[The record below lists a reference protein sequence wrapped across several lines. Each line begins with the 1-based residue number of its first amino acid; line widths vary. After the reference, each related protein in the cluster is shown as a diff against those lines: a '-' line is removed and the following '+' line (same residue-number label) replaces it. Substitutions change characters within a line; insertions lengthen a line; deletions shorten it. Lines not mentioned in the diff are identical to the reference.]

1 MKLFNT
7 LSKKKEDFS
16 PTGDNLVKI
25 YVCGVTPYAPS
36 HIGHALKSVVFD
48 VLRRYLDYSGYN
60 VKHIE
65 NFTDIDDK
73 MIKSA
78 SEQNLSIEELAS
90 RNIARYLAEMD
101 ALNVIPAH
109 QYPRATEEI
118 PKILDMIKVLE
129 SKGIAYAVNGSVYFR
144 VRSKNNYGK
153 LSRRSLEDMQAGAR
167 VEVDGNKE
175 DEMDFALWKAQKSG
189 EPAWDSP
196 WGPGRPG
203 WHIECSA
210 MSLTYL
216 GETVDIHGGGRELM
230 FPHHENEMAQSESYT
245 DIEPFVRFW
254 MHNGLLMMGEEKMS
268 KSIGNIITISEALEK
283 FSPDALRLF
292 FLSAHY
298 RSPLTYIEDTVSGHE
313 HAADRLKHAL
323 QPNSV
328 PADSGSLD
336 DTQFVERFKVAMND
350 DMNTP
355 KALAVIFDLA
365 RGINRAKENTHD
377 VSRAQDTLRTL
388 SGVLGLT
395 LQNRKESN
403 EGDVATL
410 IELLIQTRNELRCDK
425 QYKSADRIRD
435 RLAELGYVIQD
446 TDQDTTWSRRP

>member
-1 MKLFNT
+1 
-7 LSKKKEDFS
+7 
-16 PTGDNLVKI
+16 
-25 YVCGVTPYAPS
+25 
-36 HIGHALKSVVFD
+36 
-48 VLRRYLDYSGYN
+48 
-60 VKHIE
+60 
-65 NFTDIDDK
+65 
-73 MIKSA
+73 
-78 SEQNLSIEELAS
+78 
-90 RNIARYLAEMD
+90 MD

-210 MSLTYL
+210 MSLAYL

-365 RGINRAKENTHD
+365 RGINRAKENTQD

>member
-7 LSKKKEDFS
+7 LSKKREDFS

-210 MSLTYL
+210 MSLAYL

-298 RSPLTYIEDTVSGHE
+298 RSPLTYIEDTVAGHE

>member
-1 MKLFNT
+1 MKLYNT
-7 LSKKKEDFS
+7 LSRKIEDFS
-16 PTGDNLVKI
+16 PTDDNLVKI

-48 VLRRYLDYSGYN
+48 VLRRYLDYSGYQ

-73 MIKSA
+73 MIQSA

-90 RNIARYLAEMD
+90 RNIDRYLGEMST
-101 ALNVIPAH
+101 LNVVPAH

-118 PKILDMIKVLE
+118 PKILDMIQVLE

-153 LSRRSLEDMQAGAR
+153 LSRRSLEDMKAGAR
-167 VEVDGNKE
+167 VEIDSNKE
-175 DEMDFALWKAQKSG
+175 DEMDFALWKAQKPG

-196 WGPGRPG
+196 WGRGRPG

-210 MSLTYL
+210 MSLAYL

-245 DIEPFVRFW
+245 DVEPFARFW
-254 MHNGLLMMGEEKMS
+254 IHNGLLMMGEEKMS
-268 KSIGNIITISEALEK
+268 KSIGNIITIGEALEK

-298 RSPLTYIEDTVSGHE
+298 RSPLTYVEDTVSGHE
-313 HAADRLKHAL
+313 RAVERLKHAL
-323 QPNSV
+323 KPISV
-328 PADSGSLD
+328 PADSNPLD
-336 DTQFVERFKVAMND
+336 DTQFVKRFKVAMDD

-355 KALAVIFDLA
+355 KALSVIFDLA
-365 RGINRAKENTHD
+365 RDINRSKENKTD
-377 VSRAQDTLRTL
+377 VSRAQDCLRAI
-388 SGVLGLT
+388 SKVLGLT
-395 LQNRKESN
+395 LQTRKEANKEDISAL
-403 EGDVATL
+403 V
-410 IELLIQTRNELRCDK
+410 ELLIQIRNDLRSDK

-446 TDQDTTWSRRP
+446 AGQGSTWSRQP

>member
-73 MIKSA
+73 MIQSA

-101 ALNVIPAH
+101 ALNVTPAH

-118 PKILDMIKVLE
+118 PKILDMIRVLE
-129 SKGIAYAVNGSVYFR
+129 SKGIAYPVNGSVYFR

-153 LSRRSLEDMQAGAR
+153 LSRRSLEDMRAGAR
-167 VEVDGNKE
+167 VDVDGNKE
-175 DEMDFALWKAQKSG
+175 DEMDFALWKGQKSG

-230 FPHHENEMAQSESYT
+230 FPHHENEIAQSESYT
-245 DIEPFVRFW
+245 GIEPFVRFW

-298 RSPLTYIEDTVSGHE
+298 RSPLTYTEDTVSGHE

-328 PADSGSLD
+328 PADSDSLD
-336 DTQFVERFKVAMND
+336 DTQFVERFKAAMND

-355 KALAVIFDLA
+355 KALSVIFDLA
-365 RGINRAKENTHD
+365 RDINRAKEKTHD
-377 VSRAQDTLRTL
+377 VSRAQDTLRAL

-425 QYKSADRIRD
+425 QYESADRIRD

-446 TDQDTTWSRRP
+446 SDQDTTWSRRP